1 MKVELFPFQK
11 KALQD
16 IRMKAAE
23 AMGSYHRTH
32 SPQVVSFTAPTGA
45 GKTIIM
51 AAFIESVLF
60 GDENFAEQQ
69 NAIFVWLSD
78 SPQLNEQSKL
88 KLDTKADKIRLAQC
102 VTVEEES
109 FDRETFEDGHIY
121 FLNTQKLAVSSNLTK
136 HGDGR
141 TYTIWETIA
150 NTVRKKNDRLYFIID
165 EAHRGMQGR
174 EASKA
179 TTIMQKFIKGS
190 DRDRID
196 PMPVVIGMS
205 ATTQRFNKLVENTSS
220 TIHKVVVTT
229 GEVRASGLLKDRII
243 ITYPEEDSVNNDM
256 AILQAAADDWK
267 EKWERGIYMP

>member
-121 FLNTQKLAVSSNLTK
+121 FLNTQKLSFDLKSFAMSSILLIAPQPKNTEVLVLIS
-136 HGDGR
+136 R
-141 TYTIWETIA
+141 TSLISIS
-150 NTVRKKNDRLYFIID
+150 FC
-165 EAHRGMQGR
+165 H
-174 EASKA
+174 
-179 TTIMQKFIKGS
+179 IK
-190 DRDRID
+190 I
-196 PMPVVIGMS
+196 
-205 ATTQRFNKLVENTSS
+205 
-220 TIHKVVVTT
+220 
-229 GEVRASGLLKDRII
+229 LL
-243 ITYPEEDSVNNDM
+243 S
-256 AILQAAADDWK
+256 
-267 EKWERGIYMP
+267 